1 MFSLLTHRYI
11 VNLFYLCLRL
21 NFYISV
27 GNGVSLEMEVR
38 LKPRVRPNGVTRA
51 IKEIRTMAKRFKRK
65 PKPKTSNGNH
75 SQNWKIYNLVQT
87 MEKFLF
93 PQILRILC
101 GFVPEPVTSCPG
113 RPKTKYADQVFCLV
127 IKAFECDSGR
137 RYTSDLHTA
146 SERKLLDRVPHFNSV
161 LNYGRDEQLVEI
173 LQHLVVRSSFPL
185 RKLEKII
192 AIDSTSFSTD
202 QYVQWSK
209 VKFGKSEEWHD
220 WRKLHVAVGVDT
232 HIITAVLTSD
242 AYANDY
248 NFLRALL
255 RITAASG
262 FEILE
267 VCADKAYLGG
277 ENMRAVALLDATPY
291 IMPKARTSS
300 EGKSKVWKDMY
311 ELHENDPEEF
321 GAHYHLRSNVET
333 VFSMIKTV
341 FDGSLRAK
349 SKTGQRTELLA
360 KALCHNIRVLI
371 RCMYELNVELD
382 FSDLPP
388 IPEDEGGQGSLA
400 LDRINYIPGI
410 NRN

>member
-1 MFSLLTHRYI
+1 MVMRI
-11 VNLFYLCLRL
+11 ER
-21 NFYISV
+21 
-27 GNGVSLEMEVR
+27 R
-38 LKPRVRPNGVTRA
+38 PKLKTASGKYA
-51 IKEIRTMAKRFKRK
+51 QDWQ
-65 PKPKTSNGNH
+65 S
-75 SQNWKIYNLVQT
+75 YNLIQT
-87 MEKFLF
+87 NEKFLF
-93 PQILRILC
+93 PQILRLLC
-101 GFVPEPVTSCPG
+101 GFVVEPVDSGPG
-113 RPKTKYADQVFCLV
+113 RRRTKYADQVFCV
-127 IKAFECDSGR
+127 VMKAFECDSAR
-137 RYTSDLHTA
+137 RYIADLKVA
-146 SERKLLDRVPHFNSV
+146 RDRKLLSHVPHFNSV
-161 LNYGRDEQLVEI
+161 LNYGRDELLVEI

-209 VKFGKSEEWHD
+209 VKFGKPEEWHD
-220 WRKLHVAVGVDT
+220 WRKLHVAVAVDT

-242 AYANDY
+242 AYVNDY

-262 FEILE
+262 YEILE

-277 ENMRAVALLDATPY
+277 ENMRAVALLGATPY